1 MLDETAIPRLARGF
15 RIRRD
20 DVRNQWVV
28 LGPER
33 AFVPDDIAAAILRE
47 FDGRKTL
54 AIVIDDLA
62 ARYAAPRDQ
71 IATDVLAMTADLNA
85 KGLVAI

>member
-1 MLDETAIPRLARGF
+1 MDESLTPRLARGF

-33 AFVPDDIAAAILRE
+33 AFVPDDIAAEILRE
-47 FDGRKTL
+47 FDGEKTL
-54 AIVIDDLA
+54 AAVIDTLA
-62 ARYAAPRDQ
+62 TRYAAPRDE
-71 IATDVLAMTADLNA
+71 IAKDVLAMTEDMSA
-85 KGLVAI
+85 KGLLTL

>member
-1 MLDETAIPRLARGF
+1 MDEATIPRLAHGF

-20 DVRNQWVV
+20 EVRNQWVV

-33 AFVPDDIAAAILRE
+33 AFVPDDIAAEILRE

-54 AIVIDDLA
+54 ATVIDTLA
-62 ARYAAPRDQ
+62 TRYVAPRDQ
-71 IATDVLAMTADLNA
+71 IAADVLAMTADLNA
-85 KGLVAI
+85 KGLVKV